1 RIGTDEARESLLKPA
16 QEETNGQVLQEI
28 ADAISRAS

>member
-1 RIGTDEARESLLKPA
+1 LKPA